1 MRRAKDIGGRLF
13 LNHTFYVT
21 PKVPVDLRL
30 LKNVVISGGGQV
42 RVQDCPVSMFL
53 IEPRGNM

>member
-13 LNHTFYVT
+13 ANQTFYVT
-21 PKVPVDLRL
+21 PKVPVDPKL

-42 RVQDCPVSMFL
+42 SYSFIMRNTATSSDRL
-53 IEPRGNM
+53 